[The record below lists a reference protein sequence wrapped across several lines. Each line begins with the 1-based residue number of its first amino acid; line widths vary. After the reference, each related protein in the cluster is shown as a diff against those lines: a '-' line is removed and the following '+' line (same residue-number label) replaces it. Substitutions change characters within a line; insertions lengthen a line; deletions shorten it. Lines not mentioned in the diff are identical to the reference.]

1 MDSIPRL
8 LTITEAAQVLGCS
21 EANVYSLIESG
32 KIPYVAVGRKK
43 GYRIASDDLLLFIQ
57 SRKVRKQLA
66 ETKPVVRRRL
76 RHIRI

>member
-8 LTITEAAQVLGCS
+8 LAISEAAQVLGCS
-21 EANVYSLIESG
+21 DANVYSLIESG

-43 GYRIASDDLLLFIQ
+43 GYRIASDDLHLFIQ
-57 SRKVRKQLA
+57 SRKVQKQPA
-66 ETKPVVRRRL
+66 EAKPVIRPRL

>member
-21 EANVYSLIESG
+21 ESNVYSLIESG

-43 GYRIASDDLLLFIQ
+43 GYRIASDDLQLFIQ
-57 SRKVRKQLA
+57 SRKVQKQPA
-66 ETKPVVRRRL
+66 ETRPVVRPRL